1 MKKFFVVTFLGSII
15 WIAAY
20 SYLMVWW
27 ATVAGKTIGIPDT
40 VSKEKKGKMAPDRK
54 EPDPHVP
61 FFFLGDGSHVSSRWY
76 LSSRPDH

>member
-1 MKKFFVVTFLGSII
+1 MYIFFTFILVKKFFVVTFLGSII

-40 VSKEKKGKMAPDRK
+40 VSKKKKARWRIEKNLI
-54 EPDPHVP
+54 HTCP
-61 FFFLGDGSHVSSRWY
+61 FSF
-76 LSSRPDH
+76 